1 MPIQIKIK
9 SNLHE
14 IIVWSSPVGRFCF
27 EEIPKFVAIIQNV
40 LAKQNLQGPG
50 LEVKIAVWA
59 ILFVAVYLFM
69 HVGKLSE
76 FIQSDE
82 PGNTLLLTPNE
93 LGTVF
98 ERLETLEELEI

>member
-1 MPIQIKIK
+1 M
-9 SNLHE
+9 SY
-14 IIVWSSPVGRFCF
+14 
-27 EEIPKFVAIIQNV
+27 
-40 LAKQNLQGPG
+40 
-50 LEVKIAVWA
+50 
-59 ILFVAVYLFM
+59 LFVAVYLFM